1 MPRKTA
7 LFNLTRERD
16 LNMATDNSERRNRIV
31 MALGIATIVLFS
43 ANLLTALAKQF
54 WPEQANFTM
63 FSATREADTDALAE
77 WEDNCDTDI
86 EIIVGRSIQ
95 YSPRRSHRFVVR
107 LPRHRSHSH
116 ETDLDREIAEMES
129 AARRLERELSR
140 ELRTMQT
147 EKIRFGAVRAIEIAR
162 ESLHGQNFKIRL
174 HEEGMEDLEAT
185 IREALSEMES
195 DLKLS
200 VFELKTGI
208 EEAEADGRRNRK
220 RRFKVRSAN

>member
-1 MPRKTA
+1 
-7 LFNLTRERD
+7 
-16 LNMATDNSERRNRIV
+16 MATDNSERRNRVV

-43 ANLLTALAKQF
+43 ANLLTAVAKHF

-63 FSATREADTDALAE
+63 FSATQEADTDALTE
-77 WEDNCDTDI
+77 WEVDCDTDM
-86 EIIVGRSIQ
+86 EIIVDRSIRH
-95 YSPRRSHRFVVR
+95 SPRRSHRFVMR

-116 ETDLDREIAEMES
+116 DTDLDREIAEMES

-147 EKIRFGAVRAIEIAR
+147 EEIRFGAVRAIEIAR

-174 HEEGMEDLEAT
+174 HEEGMGDLEAT
-185 IREALSEMES
+185 IREALNEMES
-195 DLKLS
+195 ELDMT
-200 VFELKTGI
+200 VFELKTDI
-208 EEAEADGRRNRK
+208 ESAEADGRKNRK